1 MMQGTETRDYMNEP
15 PRRRKK
21 RSGDKKQ
28 TEKRL
33 CHMIVLGFALL
44 CIVQA
49 TLNISLRL
57 TLYSSKESI
66 HPDCNATRFSGN
78 DQTEEAQGN
87 GVQQK
92 SDQCNKLQERFN
104 SLTRERDELK
114 DRNNQLTNRIR
125 AVEDERDRLKQLCGT
140 LSSQRCPPRWREI
153 QSRCYFLST
162 ESKTWE
168 ESRKHCQSEEADLV
182 VISSQQEQEAI
193 YRLDKDQYLLF
204 WIGLKGTNGVF
215 RWVDGSELRETFWK
229 EGQPD
234 HGGPN
239 NVEDCVEMY
248 HHNPVLNNW
257 NDAPCGHKRRW
268 LCEKNAHPIS

>member
-1 MMQGTETRDYMNEP
+1 MMQGIETRDYINET

-28 TEKRL
+28 AEKRL
-33 CHMIVLGFALL
+33 CHPIVLGFALL
-44 CIVQA
+44 CIIQA

-57 TLYSSKESI
+57 TLYSSKESS
-66 HPDCNATRFSGN
+66 HSDCNATRFSGN

-87 GVQQK
+87 GVQQQ
-92 SDQCNKLQERFN
+92 S
-104 SLTRERDELK
+104 
-114 DRNNQLTNRIR
+114 
-125 AVEDERDRLKQLCGT
+125 GT
-140 LSSQRCPPRWREI
+140 PSPQRCPLEWREI
-153 QSRCYFLST
+153 QSKCYFLST
-162 ESKTWE
+162 EMKTWDD
-168 ESRKHCQSEEADLV
+168 SRKHCQSEGADLV

-193 YRLDKDQYLLF
+193 YRLDGDQYLLF
-204 WIGLKGTNGVF
+204 WIGLKGTNRVF
-215 RWVDGSELRETFWK
+215 RWVDGSELRKTFWK

-248 HHNPVLNNW
+248 HHNPVLSNW

-268 LCEKNAHPIS
+268 FCEKNAHPIS